1 MNKRKSHDTSHGGD
15 PAGPPTDESLLAS
28 VMRRCELAGQSHVLV
43 HLPAADDDD
52 DAPAKKDERLAFLRS
67 VDEVPLEM
75 LSTYLR
81 GALDEEAR
89 LKNFDP
95 SAASDDDDSIEPFA
109 GESTSTTTTD
119 PSKLALLEESRRIGA
134 SAAGGGEVAA
144 LLLAGGQGTR
154 LGYDGPKG
162 MYDIGMPSGRTLF
175 RLVAER
181 IKKLGTMSGGG
192 GGAVPLYVM
201 TSPLNHDATSGYFAA
216 NDNFGVDVKFF
227 PQGTLP
233 AVTPDGK
240 MILESPTSL
249 AVAPDGN
256 GGVYPA
262 LVRHG
267 ILADMRRRGIKY
279 LHVFGVDNALVRPA
293 DPTFVGY
300 CILRGADC
308 GNKVLWK
315 ASPDEKVGV
324 VASRG
329 GRPCVVEY
337 SDIGREMSERRGDD
351 GRLVFGAGNICNH
364 FYTLDFVEGVIVPN
378 LGSVY
383 HVARK
388 KVPYYDASSGVTVT
402 PPSNN
407 GIKLESFIFD
417 VFPLSKSMAVLDVSR
432 EEEFAP
438 VKNPPGSDGDSPDT
452 ARRLFSDVA
461 KRWMRDAGAILTG
474 DVESDL
480 CEVGPL
486 TSYDGEGLE
495 GWRGK
500 ELECPFSI

>member
-1 MNKRKSHDTSHGGD
+1 
-15 PAGPPTDESLLAS
+15 
-28 VMRRCELAGQSHVLV
+28 
-43 HLPAADDDD
+43 
-52 DAPAKKDERLAFLRS
+52 
-67 VDEVPLEM
+67 
-75 LSTYLR
+75 
-81 GALDEEAR
+81 
-89 LKNFDP
+89 
-95 SAASDDDDSIEPFA
+95 
-109 GESTSTTTTD
+109 
-119 PSKLALLEESRRIGA
+119 
-134 SAAGGGEVAA
+134 
-144 LLLAGGQGTR
+144 
-154 LGYDGPKG
+154 
-162 MYDIGMPSGRTLF
+162 
-175 RLVAER
+175 
-181 IKKLGTMSGGG
+181 
-192 GGAVPLYVM
+192 M